1 MTAARGDNARATA
14 FFTGFLALAAGGA
27 GLVVAGLVLGFD
39 YLLHGEPGERQA
51 LAASRARDRR
61 DRHADAL
68 AWLEAD
74 RADRARARAAVRDWF
89 AADRDTRGPRPSSEE
104 TVGRFLARLWNHA
117 IVDMTRF
124 RKGWKAGRDEA
135 RERRADGEKRWW
147 MPEREPVAD
156 APATTPRQEKANPE
170 SQPIRDPGVVDAEV
184 VPDRR
189 RRNTPWSPSA
199 PTPARRRRAR
209 DLHRPAGRAARR
221 GGRQS
226 QHPQRGPVAAAVGPA
241 LTGRRT
247 Q

>member
-184 VPDRR
+184 VPD
-189 RRNTPWSPSA
+189 
-199 PTPARRRRAR
+199 PTPPKHSLVPVGADTPPADDGPETYTGRLDALRAE
-209 DLHRPAGRAARR
+209 
-221 GGRQS
+221 
-226 QHPQRGPVAAAVGPA
+226 VAANRSTRNEDPSPPLSA
-241 LTGRRT
+241 LR
-247 Q
+247 